1 MHLEQLYLIEILLD
15 QVAIRYWMN
24 FYPIY
29 VVWKENMVAY
39 LCESTLHILVIQ
51 FKLIMLIRIYNFD

>member
-24 FYPIY
+24 FYPLY